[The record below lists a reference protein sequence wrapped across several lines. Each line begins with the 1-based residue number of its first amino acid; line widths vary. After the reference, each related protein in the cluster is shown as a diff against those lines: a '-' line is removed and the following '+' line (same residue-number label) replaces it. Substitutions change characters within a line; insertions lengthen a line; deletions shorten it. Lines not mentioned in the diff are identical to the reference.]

1 MPLTKSHLATPG
13 TRRLRYAFGVRAG
26 GERGAAAVEFALI
39 LPVLVLLIFGIIEF
53 GRGYNAKIEIT
64 GAAREGARVLAVGSG
79 DPAAAAI
86 GAAPT
91 LDSGK
96 LSVTASASPCVPGS
110 SATVTVAYPFEY
122 NVPLFGAATVT
133 LTSKGVMRCGG

>member
-1 MPLTKSHLATPG
+1 MPLTRSRLTIAGARHPG
-13 TRRLRYAFGVRAG
+13 RGRVSRVH

-39 LPVLVLLIFGIIEF
+39 LPVLVLLLFGIIEF
-53 GRGYNAKIEIT
+53 GRGYNAKIEVT

-79 DPAAAAI
+79 DPVAAAI

-96 LSVTASASPCVPGS
+96 LSVTTSGVPCAKGTPAS
-110 SATVTVAYPFEY
+110 VTVSYPFSY
-122 NVPLFGAATVT
+122 SVPLYGSATVT
-133 LTSKGVMRCGG
+133 LTSEGVMRCGG